1 MGIDDPTDESTAR
14 HAEELRELRNK
25 DSLTP
30 EDEARMQELR
40 RLVNEDLLAGGWLK
54 AQDERFDEMMRRF
67 MANRISDLS
76 QDGA

>member
-1 MGIDDPTDESTAR
+1 
-14 HAEELRELRNK
+14 
-25 DSLTP
+25 
-30 EDEARMQELR
+30 MQELR

-67 MANRISDLS
+67 MDNRMSDLS